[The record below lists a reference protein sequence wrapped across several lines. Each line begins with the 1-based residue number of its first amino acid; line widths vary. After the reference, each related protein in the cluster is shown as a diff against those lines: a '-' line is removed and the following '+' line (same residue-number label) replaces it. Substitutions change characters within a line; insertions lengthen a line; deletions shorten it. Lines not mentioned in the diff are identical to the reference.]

1 MKTETVEGARVAQY
15 EFELEIAAK
24 PERVWRALT
33 DQLGSWWLPDF
44 HMPGEDSVISL
55 EPFPGGRL
63 LEQCG
68 DGGLLWYTVLAIT
81 PNESLS
87 LAGYCTAVGRT
98 MHHAAD
104 DQAHGQRREDTT
116 HRNRRPV
123 WPSQRQADRIAER
136 RLATVVRE
144 GAQGVCGGVSAH
156 RYGLSDSRPGSTPKG
171 RMMAS

>member
-44 HMPGEDSVISL
+44 HMLGEDSVISL

-63 LEQCG
+63 FEQCG

-87 LAGYCTAVGRT
+87 LAGYCTAEWGGPCTTLLTVKLAASGEKTRLTVSDALYGRVSDKQIT
-98 MHHAAD
+98 SLSEGW
-104 DQAHGQRREDTT
+104 QQLFGKGLREF
-116 HRNRRPV
+116 V
-123 WPSQRQADRIAER
+123 
-136 RLATVVRE
+136 E
-144 GAQGVCGGVSAH
+144 G
-156 RYGLSDSRPGSTPKG
+156 
-171 RMMAS
+171 